1 LKKELLFK
9 SFETLKV
16 KAHVKV
22 RLFAVLII
30 SFLFQ
35 IHLYGAA
42 IKITHEEGSL
52 AFINTNGSVDVPSHP
67 NDLENIIVSDTIR
80 QAANI
85 STAKAEK
92 QFQENSTKIIPS
104 KKVSQESPDVQ
115 EEEDKTIFVTA
126 GTTVFGLDQIYQ
138 VKVATIPE
146 ISQLNKVTKSTFL
159 EKTNKTLSEK
169 KADKKLARLV
179 KKIQEEAKFHF
190 SVSTGGNSKITS
202 ALHENKTAVVVPSHI
217 VQKHALASTYDQLI
231 LKIESQLQK
240 QKFYTSLSYLQ
251 FGKFRSSSLR
261 GPPYAA

>member
-1 LKKELLFK
+1 MKKELLFK
-9 SFETLKV
+9 NFGILQIKTLTKT
-16 KAHVKV
+16 
-22 RLFAVLII
+22 RLFAVIII
-30 SFLFQ
+30 SFFFQMHLF
-35 IHLYGAA
+35 GSVT
-42 IKITHEEGSL
+42 KITPKEGIL
-52 AFINTNGSVDVPSHP
+52 TLINTNVSVEVPSHP
-67 NDLENIIVSDTIR
+67 DELENTIVSDSTR
-80 QAANI
+80 QAVNI
-85 STAKAEK
+85 FATNAIK
-92 QFQENSTKIIPS
+92 QFQENYSEIIPS
-104 KKVSQESPDVQ
+104 NTISKRTPNVQ
-115 EEEDKTIFVTA
+115 EEDDKTIFISA

-146 ISQLNKVTKSTFL
+146 ISQLNKFTKSTFL

-169 KADKKLARLV
+169 EADKKLARLV

-190 SVSTGGNSKITS
+190 SVSTGGNSKFTS

-217 VQKHALASTYDQLI
+217 VQKHALASTYDQLL

>member
-1 LKKELLFK
+1 MKKELLFK

-16 KAHVKV
+16 KAHVKA

-115 EEEDKTIFVTA
+115 EEDKTIFVTA
-126 GTTVFGLDQIYQ
+126 GTIVVGLDEFYK
-138 VKVATIPE
+138 VKVVSGRKKTQI
-146 ISQLNKVTKSTFL
+146 KKFTKSTFL
-159 EKTNKTLSEK
+159 EQTNNTSSEK
-169 KADKKLARLV
+169 KAKIKLAHLLKR
-179 KKIQEEAKFHF
+179 IQEKAKNNF
-190 SVSTGGNSKITS
+190 SVSSGGESGITGRSGKT
-202 ALHENKTAVVVPSHI
+202 KTAVVLPSNVLQI
-217 VQKHALASTYDQLI
+217 HALASTYDQTI
-231 LKIESQLQK
+231 LKIESQLKK

-251 FGKFRSSSLR
+251 FSKYRSSSLR

>member
-1 LKKELLFK
+1 MKKELFFK
-9 SFETLKV
+9 SFEILQIKTLAKT
-16 KAHVKV
+16 
-22 RLFAVLII
+22 RLFAVVFI

-35 IHLYGAA
+35 FHLYGAA
-42 IKITHEEGSL
+42 IKISHEEGSL

-67 NDLENIIVSDTIR
+67 NDLGSTFVTDTTR
-80 QAANI
+80 QSANI
-85 STAKAEK
+85 STAKAKK
-92 QFQENSTKIIPS
+92 QFQEKSTKIIPS
-104 KKVSQESPDVQ
+104 DKVSQESPGNLH
-115 EEEDKTIFVTA
+115 EEEKIIFVTA
-126 GTTVFGLDQIYQ
+126 GTIVVGFDQIYK
-138 VKVATIPE
+138 VKVVSGIKK
-146 ISQLNKVTKSTFL
+146 SQPNKVTKSTFL

-169 KADKKLARLV
+169 EADKKLARLV

-190 SVSTGGNSKITS
+190 SVSTGGNSKFTS

-217 VQKHALASTYDQLI
+217 VQKHALASTYDQLL